1 MWRRGRGRPRLAP
14 WDSSWAYV
22 IVSMLGNIVYEA
34 ALSVQGPL
42 LYSLGAT
49 VATYVLF
56 LALRR
61 VRGWARRSAV
71 RLRKAKKTLPVDAST
86 GSVAR
91 SRCGALARCYAAN
104 DLRTIPLG
112 SLKSR

>member
-1 MWRRGRGRPRLAP
+1 MTQRSRSTAVGPMGFILGLG
-14 WDSSWAYV
+14 
-22 IVSMLGNIVYEA
+22 IVSMLMDIVYEA

-49 VATYVLF
+49 VATCVLF

-71 RLRKAKKTLPVDAST
+71 QLRKAKKTLPVDAST

-112 SLKSR
+112 SLRSR

>member
-1 MWRRGRGRPRLAP
+1 MVGKTKVGAASPMGFILGFG
-14 WDSSWAYV
+14 
-22 IVSMLGNIVYEA
+22 IVSMLMDIVYEA

-42 LYSLGAT
+42 PYSLGAT
-49 VATYVLF
+49 VATCVLF

-112 SLKSR
+112 SLRSR